1 MPPVSHRILYAYRI
15 IMKWFSFFIFGLGT
29 LVLALLLLP
38 LMRLVLAPRERFK
51 KYGHRFISLVMRF
64 FVFLMHLRGIVDLE
78 VESRE
83 PYRKLSSKII
93 VANHPSLLDVVM
105 LFSLIPNADCIANFS
120 LTYSIVRG
128 VIRQLYVPNSLDFED
143 LSRTCVESL
152 EQGNC
157 LIIFPEGTRTPRSG
171 KNIIKKGA
179 ARLSLSSG
187 CGIVPV
193 YIGGTDKYGL
203 GKRDPW
209 ASFNHQ
215 DKYRYCLSMGEEI
228 SPEKYRDLSMPAG
241 VRALTG
247 EIKAVLFGA
256 S

>member
-1 MPPVSHRILYAYRI
+1 
-15 IMKWFSFFIFGLGT
+15 
-29 LVLALLLLP
+29 
-38 LMRLVLAPRERFK
+38 MRLVLSPREKFK
-51 KYGHRFISLVMRF
+51 KYGHYLISLLMRF
-64 FVFLMHLRGIVDLE
+64 FVFLMHLMGVVDLE
-78 VESRE
+78 ADGRE
-83 PYRKLSSKII
+83 LYRGLSSKIV

-105 LFSLIPNADCIANFS
+105 LFALIPNADCIVNS
-120 LTYSIVRG
+120 RLTHNIVRG
-128 VIRQLYVPNSLDFED
+128 VVRQLYIPNSLDFED
-143 LSRTCVESL
+143 LSRSCMESL
-152 EQGNC
+152 GQGNC

-171 KNIIKKGA
+171 KNVIKKGA

-187 CGIVPV
+187 CGIIPIH
-193 YIGGTDKYGL
+193 IGGTDKYGL

-215 DKYRYCLSMGEEI
+215 DKYLYRISMGEEI
-228 SPEKYRDLSMPAG
+228 SPEKYRGLSMPAG